1 MVCTEFSRL
10 QQGFKYENNTGLCGN
25 GFSTLQICTESD
37 LMSQNG
43 PKPFSAGLTPDN
55 TTVSSEL
62 NPKCSKLH
70 CNRNSLNL
78 SSVVAIATVVAFIAV
93 SLVAGLFTLAWY
105 RYRNSRKSTES
116 IKQNGPLKNESLQRS
131 PSSLISIEYNACWD
145 PLANEKAVSQ
155 SFQFN
160 LEEVECATQYFSEA
174 NLLGNRG
181 GRFGFTTSYK
191 GTLRDG
197 TNVVVKRINKTSC
210 KQEEAEFLKG
220 LKLVLG
226 LKHEIVVGVRGF
238 CCSRGRGECFLVY
251 DFVPNGSLVRY
262 LDLDGEKDG
271 CVIDWSTR
279 VSIIKGV
286 AKGKLFSS
294 FFFQHKMLSHATN

>member
-25 GFSTLQICTESD
+25 GFSTLRVCTESD
-37 LMSQNG
+37 LMTQNG
-43 PKPFSAGLTPDN
+43 AKPFSAGLTPDN
-55 TTVSSEL
+55 SSVSSEL

-70 CNRNSLNL
+70 CNRNSLNS
-78 SSVVAIATVVAFIAV
+78 SSVVAIATVVVFFAV
-93 SLVAGLFTLAWY
+93 SLVTGLFTFAWY
-105 RYRNSRKSTES
+105 RYQNSRNKPNES
-116 IKQNGPLKNESLQRS
+116 IKQNGPPKTESLQRS
-131 PSSLISIEYNACWD
+131 PSSLISVEYNACWD

-155 SFQFN
+155 RFQFN
-160 LEEVECATQYFSEA
+160 LDEVECATQYFSEA
-174 NLLGNRG
+174 NLLANRG

-226 LKHEIVVGVRGF
+226 LKHDNIVGVRGF

-251 DFVPNGSLVRY
+251 DFVPNGSLV
-262 LDLDGEKDG
+262 
-271 CVIDWSTR
+271 DWSTR

-286 AKGKLFSS
+286 AKGKLFSFFSKHKNAYTCNKLPNS
-294 FFFQHKMLSHATN
+294 FIKKYLNSYT